1 MATKTRRLADFLANI
16 DDDSRVTS
24 AGLLDATITADDLA
38 ANSVTAT
45 ELADDAVDTDAIA
58 DNAVDA
64 DKIATGAVV
73 ADGIGAG
80 AVVTAGLGAGA
91 VTVAK
96 MGSDVIEVKPH
107 IVPGKLYPAWSG
119 LLDNHTGYTFT
130 DSSAIST
137 SSTSSNSVI
146 VVLISGSTILDN
158 SSKIFTRSCFTS
170 CAIEI
175 NPSMLYIA
183 ILNSS

>member
-1 MATKTRRLADFLANI
+1 MATKTRRLADLLANI
-16 DDDSRVTS
+16 DDNSQISGS
-24 AGLLDATITADDLA
+24 AILGDTIAAADIAANAITA
-38 ANSVTAT
+38 S

-96 MGSDVIEVKPH
+96 MGSYVSEVKPH

-119 LLDNHTGYTFT
+119 LLDNHTAYTFT
-130 DSSAIST
+130 DSGATGHTLTKGGTVHHS
-137 SSTSSNSVI
+137 
-146 VVLISGSTILDN
+146 
-158 SSKIFTRSCFTS
+158 
-170 CAIEI
+170 
-175 NPSMLYIA
+175 
-183 ILNSS
+183 